1 MEEFITDEESKVKA
15 IEVES
20 VENVKYLNDD
30 KTLIVAD
37 VKFSDFKDVLPYAFT
52 KNESDRSEAVFDF
65 INNNNIEIQD
75 YEVTDDEMKVQII
88 NAVQER
94 LDNEAKTKGYDN
106 GFACASYASST
117 VETFKNEA
125 DAFIAWRDACWVK
138 CYSLLEQYQSGLIE
152 RPTVDDVLNKLP
164 NMEWV

>member
-1 MEEFITDEESKVKA
+1 MIKEFIKGKWLDSDHT
-15 IEVES
+15 
-20 VENVKYLNDD
+20 
-30 KTLIVAD
+30 
-37 VKFSDFKDVLPYAFT
+37 KFSCNMITDYYDQETEYFLTTVDSEYEELTTEQINSFEDF
-52 KNESDRSEAVFDF
+52 S
-65 INNNNIEIQD
+65 

-117 VETFKNEA
+117 VEIFKNEA

-138 CYSLLEQYQSGLIE
+138 CYSLLEQYQRGLIE
-152 RPTVDDVLNKLP
+152 RPTVEQVLTELP
-164 NMEWV
+164 NLEW